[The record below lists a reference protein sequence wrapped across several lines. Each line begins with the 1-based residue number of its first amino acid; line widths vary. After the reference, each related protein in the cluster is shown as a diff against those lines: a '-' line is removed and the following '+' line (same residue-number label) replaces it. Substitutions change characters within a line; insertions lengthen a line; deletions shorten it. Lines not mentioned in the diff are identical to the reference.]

1 MAEITYAGY
10 VPTSRPDY
18 SALSNDLA
26 EKIYGVVDKRQERRT
41 KLDEI
46 EQANQKLLNTWMP
59 GKTQTSNDFVI
70 KGIDKYRKDLLQWNK
85 DLKAGKISESEYIRR
100 NRNLEENYQML
111 INVMKSKDERVDAVV
126 QRQEV
131 DPETGYAPASSYE
144 TDYLLKRFG
153 EDISMQNREIQ
164 TDGIGG
170 FYIAEVD
177 PVTGL
182 VTQKISDPRVMANP
196 ENLIANNI
204 HVPSR
209 VEDITKNWSPD
220 LIWRD
225 LGLKGEENLETVKQ
239 KQGYKYMVE
248 KAVNAIAPD
257 SNPRAQ
263 VSVLVDNGVISEPE
277 YYDTEEERDQIVQEK
292 VAELMQIKKESG
304 YKGQMI
310 FPTKEEMKDIEI
322 SLIKNIITP
331 DGISMPDLT
340 EDQKK
345 LAKERIR
352 NEIDFSFSE
361 KVTGTPMQPPTPRS
375 PRGPGSPSST
385 SEDKQSTAKY
395 ALVEAAWKKADFTKL
410 NSYMPDG
417 MRRDYIIGF
426 GPGGKGYAVYSKN
439 SLGQKDEIVY
449 QNPSGLLD
457 NEYLQ
462 YFFGNSASS
471 LTQGEKQKKAFDKKT
486 YGGGN
491 RPTKTGGSGMA
502 ATQGKGDE
510 IF

>member
-46 EQANQKLLNTWMP
+46 EQTNQKLLNTWMP
-59 GKTQTSNDFVI
+59 GKNQTSNDFVI
-70 KGIDKYRKDLLQWNK
+70 RGIDKYRKDLLQWNK
-85 DLKAGKISESEYIRR
+85 DLKAGKISESEYVRR

-111 INVMKSKDERVDAVV
+111 INVMKSKDERVDAVMK
-126 QRQEV
+126 RQEV

-144 TDYLLKRFG
+144 TDYLLKKFG
-153 EDISMQNREIQ
+153 EDISMENREIQ

-170 FYIAEVD
+170 SYIAEVD

-182 VTQKISDPRVMANP
+182 VTQKISDPRAMANP

-209 VEDITKNWSPD
+209 VEDITKNWKPETF
-220 LIWRD
+220 WED
-225 LGLKGEENLETVKQ
+225 LGLKGERNIETVRQ
-239 KQGYKYMVE
+239 RPEYRYMVE
-248 KAVNAIAPD
+248 KAVNAIAAD
-257 SNPRAQ
+257 GNPRAQ
-263 VSVLVDNGVISEPE
+263 VSVLVDNGVIDEPE
-277 YYDTEEERDQIVQEK
+277 YYDTEEEGQQLYQQKLE
-292 VAELMQIKKESG
+292 ELIKLKQDAGLTGEAARPTPDELKE
-304 YKGQMI
+304 
-310 FPTKEEMKDIEI
+310 IEV

-331 DGISMPDLT
+331 DGISMPELT

-345 LAKERIR
+345 LAKDRIK
-352 NEIDFSFSE
+352 NQIDISFGD
-361 KVTGTPMQPPTPRS
+361 KITGTPMQPPTPRS
-375 PRGPGSPSST
+375 NRGPGSPSST

-395 ALVEAAWKKADFTKL
+395 KLIDAAWRKADFAKL

-417 MRRDYIIGF
+417 MRRDYIIGY

-439 SLGQKDEIVY
+439 SLGEKDKIVY
-449 QNPSGLLD
+449 QNPSGYLD
-457 NEYLQ
+457 EEYLQ

-471 LTQGEKQKKAFDKKT
+471 LTQGEKQKKAFEQKT

-491 RPTKTGGSGMA
+491 RP
-502 ATQGKGDE
+502 ATQGGNNTGRAPR
-510 IF
+510 